1 MLRFDKP
8 ITFVGPT
15 HIICP
20 ETKEGNAVVGP
31 TWGFFLLQ
39 NAGEPIQLEYD
50 TVRQANAARKL
61 MLKSGNAIEVKDL
74 DLFNAIRTAL
84 NHVFEQGVE
93 KSVGLQEAFIKEALE
108 EGVLHEGGNECLN

>member
-15 HIICP
+15 RVICH
-20 ETKEGNAVVGP
+20 ETKEGDAVVDP
-31 TWGFFLLQ
+31 TWGFLLLQ

-50 TVRQANAARKL
+50 TIHQANVARKL
-61 MLKSGNAIEVKDL
+61 MLKSGNAVEVKDL
-74 DLFNAIRTAL
+74 DLFNAIQAAL

-93 KSVGLQEAFIKEALE
+93 KSVDLQEAFIKEALE
-108 EGVLHEGGNECLN
+108 EGVLHEGGNESLN